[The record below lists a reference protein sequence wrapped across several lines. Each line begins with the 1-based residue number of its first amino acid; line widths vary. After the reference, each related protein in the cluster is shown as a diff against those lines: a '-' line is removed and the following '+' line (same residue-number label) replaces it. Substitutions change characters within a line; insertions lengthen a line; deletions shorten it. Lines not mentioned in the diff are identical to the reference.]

1 MKTNLVAVALVSL
14 FCAQA
19 LPSFA
24 GEAEANYNK
33 MCASCHGKNKK
44 GNPAMAKMFK
54 VKPEAMDLTA
64 IPDDVDAAA
73 IISDGKGKMP
83 SYKATLTA
91 EEIAALSAFF
101 KPAEAKTAETK
112 EPAADAPAEAKPARA
127 AETAPKE
134 AENSDYKACASCHGK
149 NGKGNPA
156 MAKMFKVKPEAM
168 DLTGKVVQGKSDE
181 DLAGVIADG
190 KGKMPSY
197 KATLSGDRIKELVK
211 FLRSLVPQEKP

>member
-33 MCASCHGKNKK
+33 MCASCHGKNK
-44 GNPAMAKMFK
+44 
-54 VKPEAMDLTA
+54 
-64 IPDDVDAAA
+64 
-73 IISDGKGKMP
+73 
-83 SYKATLTA
+83 
-91 EEIAALSAFF
+91 
-101 KPAEAKTAETK
+101 
-112 EPAADAPAEAKPARA
+112 
-127 AETAPKE
+127 
-134 AENSDYKACASCHGK
+134 
-149 NGKGNPA
+149 KGNPA

-211 FLRSLVPQEKP
+211 FLRSFVPQEKP